1 MTNEA
6 TSAVRNELAPTG
18 TLRAAINFGNPV
30 LAQKDPA
37 TGEARGVTVDIAREL
52 GRCLGV
58 AVDLIAFDA
67 AGKVFAALGAWD
79 VAFLAID
86 PKRATEIDF
95 TAPYVI
101 IEGSY
106 VVPANS
112 ALRAIDDVD
121 RAGVRIAV
129 ANGSAY
135 ELYLSRTIKH
145 AEIVRAA
152 TGNEAIAIFLRDKL
166 EALAGV
172 KSPLLK
178 FAKTHTDMRVMDGR
192 FMVIEQAMGVP
203 KGRDAAVRY
212 LRAMIEELKS
222 TGFIASGLERSGQH
236 DAKVAPASAA

>member
-6 TSAVRNELAPTG
+6 IDAARTTLAPKG

-37 TGEARGVTVDIAREL
+37 TGEARGVSVDIAREL
-52 GRCLGV
+52 GRRLDV
-58 AVDLIAFDA
+58 AVDLVAFDA
-67 AGKVFAALGAWD
+67 AGKVFEALKAGAWD

-101 IEGSY
+101 IEGGY
-106 VVPANS
+106 LVPGES
-112 ALRAIDDVD
+112 PLRTIDDVD

-129 ANGSAY
+129 GNGSAY

-145 AEIVRAA
+145 AEIVRAPTGGEA
-152 TGNEAIAIFLRDKL
+152 TALFLRDKL
-166 EALAGV
+166 EVLAGV
-172 KSPLLK
+172 KSPLQK
-178 FAKTHTDMRVMDGR
+178 FAKTRTDVRVMDGR

-203 KGRDAAVRY
+203 KGRAAGARYVRS
-212 LRAMIEELKS
+212 MIEELKS
-222 TGFIASGLERSGQH
+222 SGFVASGLERSGQS
-236 DAKVAPASAA
+236 DAKVAPG